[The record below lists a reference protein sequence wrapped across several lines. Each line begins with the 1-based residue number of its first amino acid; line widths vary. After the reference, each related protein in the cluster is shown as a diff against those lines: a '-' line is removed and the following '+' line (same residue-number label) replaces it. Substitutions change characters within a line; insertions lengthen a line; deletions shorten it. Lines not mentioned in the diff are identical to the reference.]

1 MKPPR
6 TVYFDE
12 SGYTGTDLLNPDQPY
27 FTVASADLDD
37 HEARTILYQSFPD
50 YKGKEFKS
58 ARMYHRPK
66 SRARLVAFSQQLAQI
81 RDRALVYICD
91 KKFAVFLKAVDAL
104 IEPIF
109 RAQRQDFYSGGF
121 NRRYANMF
129 CYALRRFATTDVYDA
144 IVRWYDEFSPR
155 PQ

>member
-66 SRARLVAFSQQLAQI
+66 SRARPRGVL
-81 RDRALVYICD
+81 
-91 KKFAVFLKAVDAL
+91 
-104 IEPIF
+104 P
-109 RAQRQDFYSGGF
+109 
-121 NRRYANMF
+121 
-129 CYALRRFATTDVYDA
+129 A
-144 IVRWYDEFSPR
+144 IGADPR
-155 PQ
+155 SRTRLYL